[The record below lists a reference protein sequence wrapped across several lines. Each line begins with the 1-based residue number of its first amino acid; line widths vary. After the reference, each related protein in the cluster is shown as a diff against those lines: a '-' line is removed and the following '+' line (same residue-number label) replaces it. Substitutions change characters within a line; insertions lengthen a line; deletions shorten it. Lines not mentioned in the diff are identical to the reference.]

1 MGHSI
6 KDVVVYLLLD
16 LLGRNDEH
24 LHEEGVLELML
35 SMLHHLEKIL
45 CQVPT

>member
-1 MGHSI
+1 MGDSI
-6 KDVVVYLLLD
+6 KDMVVSLLLD
-16 LLGRNDEH
+16 LPGRNDEH

-35 SMLHHLEKIL
+35 SMLHHLEKVL